1 MFLLVI
7 NGLDHPRGSLSSNC
21 LLTLRV
27 TLLEKKP
34 DQTNPKPPNNLEAF
48 KGCKWISIH
57 FPVYKNWVVLN
68 NLLNCRTISSNALD
82 FSVPFQRGS
91 LCWEGG
97 LQCRFVSTGCAGDP
111 AATFLSSV
119 WCSRLLGAAWGSSQ
133 SSAGRRPSR
142 HGAGCLF
149 SKPLYLRLLVRLMLG

>member
-48 KGCKWISIH
+48 KGCNWISIH

-68 NLLNCRTISSNALD
+68 NLLNCWTISSNALD
-82 FSVPFQRGS
+82 FSIPFQRVS

-97 LQCRFVSTGCAGDP
+97 LQGWLVSTGCGGTRLPPSWVVCGALGCWGLP
-111 AATFLSSV
+111 GGASV
-119 WCSRLLGAAWGSSQ
+119 ICRQETIPAWGW
-133 SSAGRRPSR
+133 
-142 HGAGCLF
+142 LF
-149 SKPLYLRLLVRLMLG
+149 IFKAFVPLGYL